1 MHTKI
6 HIKLFCKSVDE
17 ERGKGIFEPKFCD
30 TNIYINNNEVSK
42 NELASSFKNGRVLLQ
57 ELIKQHPEM
66 RKLYDQSINTI

>member
-17 ERGKGIFEPKFCD
+17 ERGKGIFELKFCD

-42 NELASSFKNGRVLLQ
+42 NELASGLGRFVPHEYDCVLGDY
-57 ELIKQHPEM
+57 IKLPE
-66 RKLYDQSINTI
+66 KKF